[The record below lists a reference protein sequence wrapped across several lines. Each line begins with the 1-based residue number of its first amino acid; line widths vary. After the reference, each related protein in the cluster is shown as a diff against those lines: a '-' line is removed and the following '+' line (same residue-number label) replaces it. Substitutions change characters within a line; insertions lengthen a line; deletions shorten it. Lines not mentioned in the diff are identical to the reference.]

1 VRRFILEH
9 PTDIDL
15 RKVDQLWFLDLITNG
30 LFAPPKARSHV
41 IAQGE
46 KIALA
51 RIHPESK
58 IPSARRGLRHNCRL
72 LNLTVAWSCAQMQA
86 EIKPANQEL
95 HPIPEM
101 EEHEQVWVKVNAPV
115 DAGVAQIVS
124 ALSSVDLG
132 GIVF

>member
-1 VRRFILEH
+1 
-9 PTDIDL
+9 
-15 RKVDQLWFLDLITNG
+15 
-30 LFAPPKARSHV
+30 
-41 IAQGE
+41 
-46 KIALA
+46 
-51 RIHPESK
+51 
-58 IPSARRGLRHNCRL
+58 
-72 LNLTVAWSCAQMQA
+72 MQA

-132 GIVF
+132 GMVF